1 MTSCLA
7 ELEGREYMWQQYY
20 SQLKQGTG
28 CSQTGLGGW
37 DGDGHGTSV
46 KLGLWYLSAAGNR
59 TAGILPTKT
68 SWGHSTR
75 GSHSHSR

>member
-1 MTSCLA
+1 MTFCLA

-37 DGDGHGTSV
+37 DGDGHGNSV
-46 KLGLWYLSAAGNR
+46 KLGLWYLSAAGNSR
-59 TAGILPTKT
+59 DPPYKEGAHVAATVTADKT
-68 SWGHSTR
+68 
-75 GSHSHSR
+75 